1 MDGSVLRSSCT
12 AGSLATYRAGV
23 GLADELSYAYRRP
36 NALHRA
42 VQAFASTRVGAW
54 TFAQSLPALDR
65 ATDRLTAGRVSLPW
79 SLAGLPTLVLTS
91 TGRRSGRPRET
102 YLIAVPLDDT
112 LALLG
117 TNFGQANTPAWVFNL
132 EAEPRARLTHG
143 DRTRDVVAR
152 PATDDER
159 LQVMA
164 NSVGVYR
171 GYSKYQQRIRG
182 RRVRIFVLDDRVDR
196 ADRDG

>member
-1 MDGSVLRSSCT
+1 VDVRSV
-12 AGSLATYRAGV
+12 A
-23 GLADELSYAYRRP
+23 RR
-36 NALHRA
+36 
-42 VQAFASTRVGAW
+42 T
-54 TFAQSLPALDR
+54 
-65 ATDRLTAGRVSLPW
+65 
-79 SLAGLPTLVLTS
+79 
-91 TGRRSGRPRET
+91 GRPRET

-117 TNFGQANTPAWVFNL
+117 TNFGRANTPAWVYNL

-143 DRTRDVVAR
+143 GRTCEVVAR

-164 NSVGVYR
+164 NSVGIYR
-171 GYSKYQQRIRG
+171 GYSTYQQRIRG
-182 RRVRIFVLDDRVDR
+182 RRVRIFVLDDRAER